1 MVFDKYI
8 ITKQE
13 GGYSLIDKVYK
24 LEIASGLSSDDA
36 ELLVY
41 MLNHQHDLIHKLNNK
56 IRSMKE
62 PKEDKYCNGSGSLS
76 VHDLIDELLILDDN
90 GYADRIVYVSYDYDT
105 HRNSIKKPLEFEL
118 DNDSVTFKGW

>member
-41 MLNHQHDLIHKLNNK
+41 MLNHQHNLIHKLNNK
-56 IRSMKE
+56 IKNMKE
-62 PKEDKYCNGSGSLS
+62 PEGDTVNNCSSSLS

-105 HRNSIKKPLEFEL
+105 HRKSIKKPLEFEL
-118 DNDSVTFKGW
+118 DSDSVTFKGW